1 MAHERPAD
9 SIDEVVGALHDV
21 SNALTVLL
29 GWVASARAEGATAEQ
44 VEHALAMVEER
55 ARVARDLARH
65 AIGVP
70 TVSPDADAPFDAVLS
85 TAVRALG
92 VEADRAGVQIVLRSA
107 PGTARVAGAANVSH
121 ILTNLMLN
129 ALAHA
134 PRGSDVTVDASI
146 ANGRFVVDVSD
157 SGPGVDP
164 SRADAIFEGDTRR
177 PGGAGVGLRHAR
189 SVARAAGGDLALAV
203 AVARGDGVDG
213 GARFRLT
220 WPRVGGSIPPP
231 PLSTRPRLLAGT
243 RVLILEDDADVA
255 TLLETALGARGA
267 QVTVATTAAELALA
281 AVDRHDAALID
292 LSPIA
297 DDVQGAIDRVR
308 AGSPDAAL
316 VLISGSAV
324 GIPDALAQGRVRWV
338 RKPFEV
344 AEVVAALTDAKK

>member
-1 MAHERPAD
+1 MAHERPAE
-9 SIDEVVGALHDV
+9 SIEDVVGALHDV

-44 VEHALAMVEER
+44 VDHALAMVEER
-55 ARVARDLARH
+55 ARVARDLARR
-65 AIGVP
+65 AIGAP
-70 TVSPDADAPFDAVLS
+70 TATPETDAPFDAVIAS
-85 TAVRALG
+85 AVRALV
-92 VEADRAGVQIVLRSA
+92 VEADRAGVKIVLRSA

-121 ILTNLMLN
+121 ILTNLVLN

-146 ANGRFVVDVSD
+146 ANGRFVVEVADT
-157 SGPGVDP
+157 GPGVDA
-164 SRADAIFEGDTRR
+164 SRAEAIFEGDTKR

-189 SVARAAGGDLALAV
+189 SVARAAGGDLALATL
-203 AVARGDGVDG
+203 DGDG

-231 PLSTRPRLLAGT
+231 PMSTRPRLLAGT

-267 QVTVATTAAELALA
+267 DVTVATTAAELAVA
-281 AVDRHDAALID
+281 ALDRHDAALID

-297 DDVQGAIDRVR
+297 DDVQGAIYRVR

-344 AEVVAALTDAKK
+344 AEVVAALTDTKK